1 MDGETLAEFIEEWTD
16 GEYGKYLA
24 RGIENSEWLE
34 EKIRQ
39 AKAEALEE
47 AAEIVSTIMNDPE
60 RVRPQIGPMRT
71 DLANDIEWALLILR
85 GQAAGIREESN

>member
-39 AKAEALEE
+39 AKAEAWYEGYF
-47 AAEIVSTIMNDPE
+47 V
-60 RVRPQIGPMRT
+60 G
-71 DLANDIEWALLILR
+71 LR
-85 GQAAGIREESN
+85 GVDDPGDITNPYKKESN